1 MPKKL
6 NRNLI
11 KVGSFGDILPDQ
23 TIEVFIGAPLPGMVG
38 PRKKEITV

>member
-11 KVGSFGDILPDQ
+11 KVGSFGDILPNEA
-23 TIEVFIGAPLPGMVG
+23 IEVFIGATLPGMVG
-38 PRKKEITV
+38 PCKIEITV